1 MAWLGPDPRRIASEH
16 DAVSPV
22 PRPHPH
28 THERD
33 ETRVWSVAWPG
44 CLGFHRRPASTSSP
58 TTHHPFRFNG
68 PPAPKRKRWVRIT
81 RIPDGLLVTVVL
93 PIAKLLPFFFFPF
106 LPFVHNQSNV
116 NKKKKTLLFLLVF
129 QPPYFRAPASGPLV
143 SLTCLTPPAAL
154 FIFSSTVILHKV

>member
-1 MAWLGPDPRRIASEH
+1 LAWPRPEADCE
-16 DAVSPV
+16 VSPV

-33 ETRVWSVAWPG
+33 ESVVRGVAWLPWVSPSPSLH
-44 CLGFHRRPASTSSP
+44 LGTSSP